1 MLGPARGGKLVSKI
15 GIYYAYWTHDWDAD
29 FHPFVDKVADL
40 GFDVLEV
47 NAGTIARMTAEERKS
62 LKAHADDKAIALSHC
77 IGLPE
82 QYDIASEDKA
92 VRENGI
98 AFLQKIARAIG
109 EMGGGNLTGII
120 YSYWP
125 GTLPEGETDT
135 RPYFERSVV
144 SMKEAIKAAAD
155 NDVFFCMEVVNRF
168 EQFLLNTCDEAIAY
182 VEAVGSPNARI
193 LLDTFH
199 MNIEE
204 NFIGEAIEKAGD
216 KLGHLHIGEN
226 NRMPPGYGHI
236 PWTEVGNALRKIN
249 YERFVVMEPFVMP
262 GGEVGRDIK
271 VFRDMSVDLELDEEA
286 RKALL
291 FIRGV
296 LK

>member
-1 MLGPARGGKLVSKI
+1 VNKI
-15 GIYYAYWTHDWDAD
+15 GIYYAYWTRNWDAD
-29 FHPFVDKVADL
+29 FHPFIDKVAEL

-47 NAGTIARMTAEERKS
+47 NGGTIARMTPEERQS
-62 LKAHADDKAIALSHC
+62 LKAHADNRGIILSHC
-77 IGLPE
+77 IGLPP
-82 QYDIASEDKA
+82 QYDLASEDETARK
-92 VRENGI
+92 NGI
-98 AFLQKIARAIG
+98 AFLRKMAEAIG
-109 EMGGGNLTGII
+109 EMGGGNLSGII
-120 YSYWP
+120 YSCWP
-125 GTLPEGETDT
+125 ATMPEGEMDK
-135 RPYFERSVV
+135 RSYFDRSAA
-144 SMKEAIKAAAD
+144 SMKQAIKAAED
-155 NDVFFCMEVVNRF
+155 NNVIFNMEVVNRF
-168 EQFLLNTCDEAIAY
+168 EQFLLNTCDEAMAY

-204 NFIGEAIEKAGD
+204 DFIGAAIQKAGD

-236 PWTEVGNALRKIN
+236 PWTEVGAALRKIN
-249 YERFVVMEPFVMP
+249 YQGYVVMEPFLMP

-271 VFRDMSVDLELDEEA
+271 VFRDMSVGLQLDEEA
-286 RKALL
+286 RKALM

>member
-1 MLGPARGGKLVSKI
+1 MNKI

-29 FHPFVDKVADL
+29 FHPFIDKVAAL

-47 NAGTIARMTAEERKS
+47 NAGTIAQMTSEERQG
-62 LKAHADDKAIALSHC
+62 LKAHADDKNIILSHC
-77 IGLPE
+77 IGLPHK
-82 QYDIASEDKA
+82 YDIASEDKA

-98 AFLQKIARAIG
+98 VYLGKIAEAIG
-109 EMGGGNLTGII
+109 EMGGGNLSGII
-120 YSYWP
+120 YSSWP
-125 GTLPEGETDT
+125 ATMPEGETDK
-135 RPYFERSVV
+135 RPYVERSIVG
-144 SMKEAIKAAAD
+144 MRKAIKAAED
-155 NDVFFCMEVVNRF
+155 NNVIFNMEVVNRF
-168 EQFLLNTCDEAIAY
+168 EQFLMNTCDEAIAY
-182 VEAVGSPNARI
+182 VEAVGSPNAKI

-204 NFIGEAIEKAGD
+204 NFIGEAIHKADD

-236 PWTEVGNALRKIN
+236 PWTEVSAALRNIN
-249 YERFVVMEPFVMP
+249 YQGYVVMEPFLMP

-271 VFRDMSVDLELDEEA
+271 VFRDMSVDLELDDEA
-286 RKALL
+286 RKALM

>member
-1 MLGPARGGKLVSKI
+1 MNKI

-29 FHPFVDKVADL
+29 FHPFIDKVAEL

-47 NAGTIARMTAEERKS
+47 NAGTIANTTSEERQS
-62 LKAHADDKAIALSHC
+62 LKAHADDKNIILSHC
-77 IGLPE
+77 IGLP
-82 QYDIASEDKA
+82 QKYDTASEDEA
-92 VRENGI
+92 IRENGI
-98 AFLQKIARAIG
+98 AYLEKIAEAIG
-109 EMGGGNLTGII
+109 EMGGGNLSGII
-120 YSYWP
+120 YSSWP
-125 GTLPEGETDT
+125 ATMPEGETDK
-135 RPYFERSVV
+135 RPYVERSVA
-144 SMKEAIKAAAD
+144 SMKKAIKAAED
-155 NDVFFCMEVVNRF
+155 NNVIFNMEVVNRF
-168 EQFLLNTCDEAIAY
+168 EQFLMNTCDEAIAY
-182 VEAVGSPNARI
+182 VEAVDSPNAKI

-204 NFIGEAIEKAGD
+204 NFIGEAIQKAGD

-236 PWTEVGNALRKIN
+236 PWTEVGAALRKIN
-249 YERFVVMEPFVMP
+249 YQGYVVMEPFLMP

-271 VFRDMSVDLELDEEA
+271 VFRDMSVDLELDDEA
-286 RKALL
+286 RKALM

>member
-1 MLGPARGGKLVSKI
+1 MSKI

-47 NAGTIARMTAEERKS
+47 NAGTIANMTSEERSS
-62 LKAHADDKAIALSHC
+62 LRAHAEDKAIALSHC
-77 IGLPE
+77 IGLPKP
-82 QYDIASEDKA
+82 YDIASQDKA
-92 VRENGI
+92 IRENGI
-98 AFLQKIARAIG
+98 AFLQKMARAIG

-125 GTLPEGETDT
+125 GTLPEGETDKQ
-135 RPYFERSVV
+135 PYFERSVV
-144 SMKEAIKAAAD
+144 SMKEAIKTAED
-155 NDVFFCMEVVNRF
+155 NNVFFCLEVVNRF
-168 EQFLLNTCDEAIAY
+168 EQYLLNTCDEAVAY
-182 VEAVGSPNARI
+182 VDAVGSPNAKI

-216 KLGHLHIGEN
+216 KLGHFHIGEN

-236 PWTEVGNALRKIN
+236 PWTEVGNALRRIN
-249 YERFVVMEPFVMP
+249 YQKFVVMEPFVMP